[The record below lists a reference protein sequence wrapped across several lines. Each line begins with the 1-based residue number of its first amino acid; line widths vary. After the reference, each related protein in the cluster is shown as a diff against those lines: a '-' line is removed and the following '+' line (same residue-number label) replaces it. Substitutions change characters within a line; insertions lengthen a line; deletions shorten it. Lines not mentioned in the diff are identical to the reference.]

1 MAVESGLDTT
11 RGETD
16 MDNIWAYAADCGYGE
31 DRSLVGFEVEAT
43 DGVVGQVE
51 RQTDHDGMR
60 HLVVDTGMWVFGTS
74 LLIPAGLITGIDSD
88 TRRVVVGRAREEIK
102 AAPRF
107 ARDSETTDVA
117 YLSAVGNYYQALGPV
132 PVS

>member
-1 MAVESGLDTT
+1 
-11 RGETD
+11 
-16 MDNIWAYAADCGYGE
+16 MDNIWAYPADCGYGH

-51 RQTDHDGMR
+51 RQTDGSGMP
-60 HLVVDTGMWVFGTS
+60 HLVVDTGMWVFGSS

-88 TRRVVVGRAREEIK
+88 SRRVVVGRAREEIK

-117 YLSAVGNYYQALGPV
+117 YLSAVGNYYEALGPV

>member
-1 MAVESGLDTT
+1 
-11 RGETD
+11 
-16 MDNIWAYAADCGYGE
+16 MDNIWAYAADCGYDE

-74 LLIPAGLITGIDSD
+74 LLIPAGLITGIDSES
-88 TRRVVVGRAREEIK
+88 RRVIVGRAREEIK

-117 YLSAVGNYYQALGPV
+117 YLSEVGNYYLALDPV